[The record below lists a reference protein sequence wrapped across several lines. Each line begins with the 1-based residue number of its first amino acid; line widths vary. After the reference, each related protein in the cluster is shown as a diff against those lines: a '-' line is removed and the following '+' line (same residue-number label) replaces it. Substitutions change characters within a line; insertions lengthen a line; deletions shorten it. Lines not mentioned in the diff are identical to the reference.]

1 MVYIQ
6 AAIKRGFLRQIY
18 EQAKAATAYLGDALL
33 AFQGSV
39 FTPAFK
45 TGRILVNTSG
55 SGQSA
60 SFEVPQIGKQ
70 YSQDQIFALSEE
82 LLEIYS
88 DAVAQLQAETPSFN
102 PTASPANQQTVFD
115 TMMADDR
122 LQGVRTQMGDFTGL
136 RIPVTR

>member
-1 MVYIQ
+1 VVYIQ

-18 EQAKAATAYLGDALL
+18 EQARNSTVYLNDALL
-33 AFQGSV
+33 AFQGSI
-39 FTPAFK
+39 FSPSFK

-55 SGQSA
+55 GGQSA
-60 SFEVPQIGKQ
+60 YFEVPQLGRQ
-70 YSQDQIFALSEE
+70 YTVDQIFALSEE

-88 DAVAQLQAETPSFN
+88 DVVAQLQAATPSFDPN
-102 PTASPANQQTVFD
+102 ASAANQTTTFN
-115 TMMADDR
+115 TMMDDDR